1 MEVKELNFV
10 LKRINDLLREVDMT
24 RTTLS
29 IRSDIDINV
38 INNWFSKNTIPSTLS
53 VKKIAEDGF
62 GLSLANFYSLDNMV
76 ELTPDLVE
84 YIHQIKA
91 LDEKDR
97 ELVLELVRKLKK
109 GDH

>member
-1 MEVKELNFV
+1 MRKKELNFV
-10 LKRINDLLREVDMT
+10 LKRIDDLLHEVDMT
-24 RTTLS
+24 RLTLS
-29 IRSDIDINV
+29 IRSDIDIRV
-38 INNWFSKNTIPSTLS
+38 INNWYYNNTVPTTASI
-53 VKKIAEDGF
+53 KKIAEDGF

-97 ELVLELVRKLKK
+97 ELVLELVKRMKK
-109 GDH
+109 DEQ